1 MIYPGGAVRIHI
13 ATQPVDFRKGMD
25 SLAAMVQHYY
35 GMKPFSGEIFIFRNR
50 GANKMKALFW
60 DGTGMVLVT
69 KRLEDSKFRWPR
81 LTDGVYTISRSQ
93 FEALIEGLDW
103 SKIRPRDIKAPT
115 LAA

>member
-13 ATQPVDFRKGMD
+13 ATEPVDFRKSLD
-25 SLAAMVQHYY
+25 SLAALVQHHY
-35 GMKPFSGEIFIFRNR
+35 GMKPFSGDIFIFRNR
-50 GANKMKALFW
+50 GADKLKALFW

-69 KRLEDSKFRWPR
+69 KYLEDGQFRWPNLR
-81 LTDGVYTISRSQ
+81 DGVYTVSRSQ

-103 SKIRPRDIKAPT
+103 KKIRPRDVKAPT